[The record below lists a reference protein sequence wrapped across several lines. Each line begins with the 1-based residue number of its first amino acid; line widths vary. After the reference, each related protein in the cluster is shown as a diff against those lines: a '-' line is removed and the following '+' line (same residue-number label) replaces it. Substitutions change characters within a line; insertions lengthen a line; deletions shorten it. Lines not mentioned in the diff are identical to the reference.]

1 MLIGSTL
8 SNDGFCLDGSS
19 PGTSGAKSSTAAYS
33 ASTFTPTVIAPITC
47 PVAGSMIDMETC
59 DWKVWVDSSI
69 STSST
74 KMASA
79 PARSEEH
86 PSELQSLMRIP
97 YAGFCLKTK
106 NKNQKLQNS

>member
-19 PGTSGAKSSTAAYS
+19 LGTPGAKGSTAAYS

-47 PVAGSMIDMETC
+47 PVAGSTIDMETC

-74 KMASA
+74 KLASA
-79 PARSEEH
+79 PASSEERRVGKEWVRTCRYRWEPDH
-86 PSELQSLMRIP
+86 
-97 YAGFCLKTK
+97 
-106 NKNQKLQNS
+106 